1 MAAIDALS
9 RLPPLKDVETK
20 AQGSTS
26 ALQKHREGRSV
37 YQFLRSR
44 PATTTSWDAGLSSA
58 ATAERSSHLV
68 CHLRCSYSFHTAS
81 QWARVTATCR
91 CMDIKHMLTSHAP
104 FPA

>member
-26 ALQKHREGRSV
+26 ALQKHREGRNV

-58 ATAERSSHLV
+58 ATAERGSQLV
-68 CHLRCSYSFHTAS
+68 
-81 QWARVTATCR
+81 ARVTATCR
-91 CMDIKHMLTSHAP
+91 WMAIKHMLTSHAP